1 MVNFKPAR
9 RMSSWLNR
17 GIDDNQI
24 QVLVTEVKPDSPA
37 EKAGLKM
44 HDVIVNVNGKEVK
57 V

>member
-1 MVNFKPAR
+1 
-9 RMSSWLNR
+9 MSSWLNR

-44 HDVIVNVNGKEVK
+44 HDVIVNVNGKEVR